1 MTVTVTQTKTGRPL
15 TSRGQATR
23 DRIVAAAAAEIFAR
37 GVTATTLEHIKAAAE
52 VSSSQLY
59 HYFEDKDA
67 LVLAVIEHQAQA
79 ALVGQEPELSHLDSL
94 EALRAWRNRL
104 VAGQRQANCIGG
116 CPLGTLSGQVVEAM
130 PDARP
135 ELAAGFNRWET
146 AIRHGLAAMH
156 QRGELLESADH
167 ERLAT
172 ATLAAVQGGLILTQ
186 VRRNTAPLEAALD
199 EMIAH
204 IAALTTTAD
213 DTV

>member
-1 MTVTVTQTKTGRPL
+1 MTMTVTQTRTGRPL

-23 DRIVAAAAAEIFAR
+23 DRIVAAAAAEIYAR

-59 HYFEDKDA
+59 HYFEDRDA

-79 ALVGQEPELSHLDSL
+79 VLAGTEPEQSRLDSL
-94 EALRAWRNRL
+94 EALRAWRHRL
-104 VAGQRQANCIGG
+104 VAGQRQANCGG
-116 CPLGTLSGQVVEAM
+116 CPLGTLSGQVTETM
-130 PDARP
+130 PDARR
-135 ELAAGFNRWET
+135 ELASGFNRWET

-156 QRGELLESADH
+156 QRGELPTSADPD
-167 ERLAT
+167 RLAT

-186 VRRNTAPLEAALD
+186 VTRTTAPLEAALD

-213 DTV
+213 DAA

>member
-1 MTVTVTQTKTGRPL
+1 MTVTVTQTRTGRPL

-23 DRIVAAAAAEIFAR
+23 GRIVAAAAAEIYAR

-79 ALVGQEPELSHLDSL
+79 VLAGTEPDRSHLDSV

-104 VAGQRQANCIGG
+104 VAGQRQANCGG
-116 CPLGTLSGQVVEAM
+116 CPLGTLSGQVSETM
-130 PDARP
+130 LDAQR

-156 QRGELLESADH
+156 QRGELLESADPD
-167 ERLAT
+167 RLAT
-172 ATLAAVQGGLILTQ
+172 ATLAAAQGGLLLTQ
-186 VRRNTAPLEAALD
+186 VTRTTAPLEAALD

-213 DTV
+213 ETA

>member
-1 MTVTVTQTKTGRPL
+1 MTVTVTQTRTGRPL

-23 DRIVAAAAAEIFAR
+23 DRIVVAAAAEIYAR

-59 HYFEDKDA
+59 HYFDDKDA

-79 ALVGQEPELSHLDSL
+79 VLAGTEPERSHLDSL

-104 VAGQRQANCIGG
+104 VAGQRQANCGG
-116 CPLGTLSGQVVEAM
+116 CPLGTLIGQVSEAM
-130 PDARP
+130 PDARR
-135 ELAAGFNRWET
+135 ELASGFNHWET

-156 QRGELLESADH
+156 QRGELQQSADPD
-167 ERLAT
+167 RLAT

-186 VRRNTAPLEAALD
+186 VTRNTAPLEAALD

-213 DTV
+213 NTV

>member
-1 MTVTVTQTKTGRPL
+1 MTMTATQTRTGRPL

-23 DRIVAAAAAEIFAR
+23 DRIVAAAATEIYTR
-37 GVTATTLEHIKAAAE
+37 GITATTLEHIKAAAE

-79 ALVGQEPELSHLDSL
+79 VLAGTEPEHSHLDSL

-104 VAGQRQANCIGG
+104 VAGQQQANCGG
-116 CPLGTLSGQVVEAM
+116 CPLGTLSGQVSEAM
-130 PDARP
+130 PDAQR
-135 ELAAGFNRWET
+135 ELASGFNRWET
-146 AIRHGLAAMH
+146 AIRHGLTAMH
-156 QRGELLESADH
+156 QRGELLESADPD
-167 ERLAT
+167 RLAT

-186 VRRNTAPLEAALD
+186 ITHTTAPLEAALD

-204 IAALTTTAD
+204 IAALTTTAV
-213 DTV
+213 DTL

>member
-1 MTVTVTQTKTGRPL
+1 MTMTATQTRTGRPL

-23 DRIVAAAAAEIFAR
+23 DRIVAAAATEIYTR
-37 GVTATTLEHIKAAAE
+37 GITATTLERVKAAAE

-79 ALVGQEPELSHLDSL
+79 VLAGTEPEHSHLDSL

-104 VAGQRQANCIGG
+104 VAGQQQANCGG
-116 CPLGTLSGQVVEAM
+116 CPLGTLSGQVSEAM
-130 PDARP
+130 PDAQR
-135 ELAAGFNRWET
+135 ELASGFNRWET
-146 AIRHGLAAMH
+146 AIRHGLTAMH
-156 QRGELLESADH
+156 QRGELLESADPD
-167 ERLAT
+167 RLAT

-186 VRRNTAPLEAALD
+186 ITHTTAPLEAALD

-204 IAALTTTAD
+204 IAALTTTAV
-213 DTV
+213 DTL